1 MDTIRV
7 LVADDHDI
15 VRSTIAGMLRSM
27 DGVDVVAEARNGI
40 DAVSEA
46 QRTSPDLVLLDVH
59 MPGANG
65 YEAAALIKSS
75 VPTARVAIMSV
86 SNGTLYERNAVNV
99 NADAFIE
106 KSSLRSGIKKLLADF
121 RMNVQPEVAAALG
134 AF

>member
-1 MDTIRV
+1 METIRV
-7 LVADDHDI
+7 LVADDHDL

-65 YEAAALIKSS
+65 Y
-75 VPTARVAIMSV
+75 
-86 SNGTLYERNAVNV
+86 
-99 NADAFIE
+99 
-106 KSSLRSGIKKLLADF
+106 
-121 RMNVQPEVAAALG
+121 
-134 AF
+134 